1 MSLRLQRS
9 AHFTV
14 LLSALFLIAFGA
26 TPSEADDPVW
36 HNDYQTAIET
46 ARSQQAML
54 LIVFHDGD
62 VSSIERALGDVSLEV
77 DLQPYVLAHLST
89 SLTIEGESDRV
100 IDTEM
105 FRHMVGRPGLV
116 ILDFSDPEAPFYG
129 EAVSQFPLDHSET
142 LSDDQLRIILNL
154 PCGSLTQRTMI
165 YAVRTHDDKP
175 ESASGE
181 VSPYLCSRS
190 EEHSLYQAQL
200 RRQGHHHWNRRFH
213 EINDR
218 LPDDLVAY
226 EVCAESWPGEEI
238 VPAAI
243 SCVSSWR
250 QSPGHWRLVGAA
262 HPQFSYDMKRGS
274 DGVWYATGI
283 FGASR
288 EAG

>member
-9 AHFTV
+9 ARFTA
-14 LLSALFLIAFGA
+14 LLSALFFIAFGA
-26 TPSEADDPVW
+26 THSEADDPVW

-105 FRHMVGRPGLV
+105 FRHMVGRPGLA
-116 ILDFSDPEAPFYG
+116 ILDFSDPMAPFYG